1 MRSDSFSLR
10 IRGNCAEISLCPLR
24 FEKRVYEGTQHL
36 TNVRGMSMLTDV
48 NMYFATNRNQYR
60 ANSGEAKIYVD
71 KLVP

>member
-1 MRSDSFSLR
+1 M
-10 IRGNCAEISLCPLR
+10 CPLR